1 MCFEVSNPIDFVRNR
16 ALIDERK
23 GAIESSRVF

>member
-1 MCFEVSNPIDFVRNR
+1 VCFEVSNPIDFVRNR

-23 GAIESSRVF
+23 SAIESSRVF